1 MNYAKIKKYDIANG
15 EGIRVSVFFS
25 GCKFK
30 CEDCFNEELQD
41 FNYGLEYTEDVKT
54 SIVELVKSD
63 RISGLS
69 LLGGEVMQQDIN
81 KILDLVK
88 CCKDMNANKDI
99 WLWTG
104 YKFENLNENQ
114 KRILPYIDVL
124 IDGQFEKD
132 KKDLNLQ
139 WRGSSNQRVIDV
151 KETLKQNKVVLYC
164 K

>member
-41 FNYGLEYTEDVKT
+41 FKYGLEYTEDVKET
-54 SIVELVKSD
+54 IIELVKSD

-69 LLGGEVMQQDIN
+69 LLGGEVMQQDIT

-88 CCKDMNANKDI
+88 TCKEINPNKDI
-99 WLWTG
+99 WIWTG

-114 KRILPYIDVL
+114 KRLLLYIDVL

-151 KETLKQNKVVLYC
+151 KETLKQNKFVLYC